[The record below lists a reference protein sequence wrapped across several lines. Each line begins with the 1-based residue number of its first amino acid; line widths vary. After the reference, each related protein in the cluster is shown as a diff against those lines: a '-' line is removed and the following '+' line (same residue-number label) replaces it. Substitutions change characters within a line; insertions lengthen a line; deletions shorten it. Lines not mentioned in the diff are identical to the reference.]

1 MTPGGVV
8 RGMDASPDS
17 DPVFRIAA
25 IVATVAGAAVV
36 IGVLWAAGPV
46 QLPGPGYWLVF
57 LLQLG
62 LVLCT
67 PVTHLVGG
75 ALMLLR
81 GSVATATITALVT
94 TGGTLL
100 VGVLAIVTIHP
111 LFVAPAVT
119 GVAVIGLLLWAVFRV
134 PQEPRPS
141 AETAEIET

>member
-1 MTPGGVV
+1 
-8 RGMDASPDS
+8 MDSSPAS
-17 DPVFRIAA
+17 DPVFRAAA
-25 IVATVAGAAVV
+25 IVATVAGAAGV

-62 LVLCT
+62 FVLCT
-67 PVTHLVGG
+67 PATHLVGG

-94 TGGTLL
+94 MGGTLL
-100 VGVLAIVTIHP
+100 VGILAIVTIHP

-119 GVAVIGLLLWAVFRV
+119 GAVVIGLLLWAVFHV
-134 PQEPRPS
+134 PQEH
-141 AETAEIET
+141 AATADVTDNSGAQTAGIET

>member
-1 MTPGGVV
+1 
-8 RGMDASPDS
+8 MDSSPDS

-25 IVATVAGAAVV
+25 TVATVAGAAVV
-36 IGVLWAAGPV
+36 IGVLWAAGHV
-46 QLPGPGYWLVF
+46 RLSSPGGWLLF

-62 LVLCT
+62 FVLCT
-67 PVTHLVGG
+67 PATHLVGG

-81 GSVATATITALVT
+81 GSVVAATITVLVA
-94 TGGTLL
+94 TGGMMF
-100 VGVLAIVTIHP
+100 VGLLAIVTTHP